1 MIQEMQDT
9 ASASVSAVADNTVSA
24 VAGNTESA
32 VAGSGASDALDMGTV
47 RQAMAWRVKYR
58 VVTESGQIKRRLPLQ
73 LLGVHPKN
81 RGGVYPQGD
90 VVKTLGIRLAGL
102 GYNQEEADHQGVAVE
117 QPPKEHNPD
126 SAVAESYGEYNRLKC
141 LGQPLLKSCFGVES
155 NVAFGMLSHNHLL
168 LLLLCWANSAKWELN
183 EREQGIL
190 GKALNAEGRLDV
202 DTAVAA
208 DNNFAELKKI
218 VTQGL
223 LVEVLSWKIN
233 VEEPGACS
241 VISAALN
248 AANQVALRTTELT
261 AVAVLSGECA
271 LHSSLRGSDSID
283 FLKVKAAV
291 RSKLDC
297 FVEEPEFQELFSFV
311 INLGADSGPF
321 IGELLDFGSRFV
333 DQKQRQLRLHAF
345 VEINK
350 VSNHCPRTKIAALKR
365 AYRKKPSYGLCPSP
379 ETKFHTADFGHIV
392 RLEELLHYFH
402 SYCKNAYESVFKED
416 YQRALFRANV
426 DVAAAEAFVSAKDN
440 VTKEELCSHLLQ
452 ATKRYN
458 DQLQAVLPDEI
469 TEKRLAWIRFPLER
483 KANTNP
489 ASAVAESKLLPKVI
503 RFNPVSGEV
512 LTEQEKRVTEKR
524 PGPQF
529 EQLPWRSWHQST
541 VSSMGMEEAATRAA
555 SQVLYVLHART
566 NYSDVPLEV
575 FMDMSKNHRCVK
587 ATELVP
593 PEKLLLPPCA
603 LKPKSLSSN
612 SVHPSRVTIHVKV
625 YKECGSECPNSVVSK
640 PDTKRRRTAKEAA
653 VADGSDS
660 QEAAAADGSDSQ
672 EAAVADGSDSKE
684 AAVADGSDSK
694 AAAVADGANILK
706 SFKFYVNP
714 EWKGPEADRDDP
726 EMWNWQGD
734 ESMHPYWSI
743 RRLSQ
748 QRLGEATFNMT
759 TKPLSFNVI
768 TLGSVSGK
776 VRSMAMEV
784 TVPFLTNS
792 VEIPNGAELLLEEE
806 DKQRKE
812 KQKAKTW
819 KDDVHIRSRGSSG
832 SGGLLAGA
840 TRKTKVVQDV

>member
-183 EREQGIL
+183 EREKGVL

-233 VEEPGACS
+233 VEEPGACA

-271 LHSSLRGSDSID
+271 LHSSLGCSDSID

-311 INLGADSGPF
+311 INLGADCGPF
-321 IGELLDFGSRFV
+321 IAEFLDFGSRFV
-333 DQKQRQLRLHAF
+333 DQKKRQLRLHAF

-350 VSNHCPRTKIAALKR
+350 VPNHLPRVKIAALKR
-365 AYRKKPSYGLCPSP
+365 AYYKKPCYGLCPSP
-379 ETKFHTADFGHIV
+379 ETKFHTASEDYTA

-402 SYCKNAYESVFKED
+402 SFCKTAYESVFKDEH
-416 YQRALFRANV
+416 QRAMFRANV
-426 DVAAAEAFVSAKDN
+426 DVAAAEAFICAKDN
-440 VTKEELCSHLLQ
+440 VTQEELCSQMLQ
-452 ATKRYN
+452 ATKKYH
-458 DQLQAVLPDEI
+458 DQLQAVLPNEI
-469 TEKRLAWIRFPLER
+469 NDKRLEWIRFPRET

-503 RFNPVSGEV
+503 RFDPVSGEV
-512 LTEQEKRVTEKR
+512 LTQQEKRETEKR

-529 EQLPWRSWHQST
+529 EPLPWRSWHIST
-541 VSSMGMEEAATRAA
+541 VFSTGMEEAAMRAT
-555 SQVLYVLHART
+555 SQVLYTLHART
-566 NYSDVPLEV
+566 DYTDVPLEV

-587 ATELVP
+587 ATQLVP
-593 PEKLLLPPCA
+593 PNKLFLPPCA

-653 VADGSDS
+653 VADVDSTEAAVADSECQSSVDS
-660 QEAAAADGSDSQ
+660 QEAAIAGAN
-672 EAAVADGSDSKE
+672 SKE
-684 AAVADGSDSK
+684 AAVAGGREDPQLR
-694 AAAVADGANILK
+694 ANVLK

-714 EWKGPEADRDDP
+714 EWKGPEADHVDP
-726 EMWNWQGD
+726 EMWNWHGD

-759 TKPLSFNVI
+759 RKPVAFNVV
-768 TLGSVSGK
+768 TLGTVGRNAMSVT
-776 VRSMAMEV
+776 MEV
-784 TVPFLTNS
+784 TVPVLTNS

-819 KDDVHIRSRGSSG
+819 KDDVHIRSRGGSG

-840 TRKTKVVQDV
+840 TRKATKTVVEV